1 MSFNTNVPTA
11 LEPPVDLRFLAA
23 GHEIVAIVRRPNNG
37 FLYGFAVDGVGY
49 ATVYALHPAN
59 GAALQLGSISGF
71 ADGSLTV
78 IPIAGT
84 RFGAHVSPAADVLR
98 IATDSGQNFR
108 FNLNTGKSI
117 DADPMYVFEQMDA
130 PLNGATTR
138 IDSLAYTN
146 NTLGANASTLYVVD
160 SAIDALCIQEPA
172 NTGTIGNCQ
181 PLSTPLDAVLG
192 FDIALGINTNLQ
204 GTPVAS
210 GSATAVIRLPAETT
224 QRLAQIDL
232 TNGSI
237 APNPAAIGNG
247 EIRSLAIQMPNG
259 IPMYALAANG
269 TQLVVFTSVSPT
281 SVETR
286 TITGIAA
293 GEEVVGIDF
302 NPQNGLLMALAVNAA
317 LDAGYCVHS
326 RAADW

>member
-1 MSFNTNVPTA
+1 MRCWGST
-11 LEPPVDLRFLAA
+11 
-23 GHEIVAIVRRPNNG
+23 RP
-37 FLYGFAVDGVGY
+37 
-49 ATVYALHPAN
+49 
-59 GAALQLGSISGF
+59 
-71 ADGSLTV
+71 
-78 IPIAGT
+78 
-84 RFGAHVSPAADVLR
+84 
-98 IATDSGQNFR
+98 
-108 FNLNTGKSI
+108 
-117 DADPMYVFEQMDA
+117 
-130 PLNGATTR
+130 
-138 IDSLAYTN
+138 
-146 NTLGANASTLYVVD
+146 
-160 SAIDALCIQEPA
+160 
-172 NTGTIGNCQ
+172 
-181 PLSTPLDAVLG
+181 
-192 FDIALGINTNLQ
+192 GINTNLQ

-317 LDAGYCVHS
+317 LDAGSVYIVAPQTGSATLLNSGGVALVTDAGAPRDLPQAGAGYGFDIDPANGRIRVVTGTGLNFRIAGGTPLDGNPNAAGIQADADISPSIALLAGLAYTNGLDVGGSVSTAYVVSYTGDEICRLAPANTGTLTGCLPLLLPGRQHPYPARLGSWVRHTGR
-326 RAADW
+326 RACGGRE